1 MKKIIYIIIITLI
14 IVGLIYTKIKENKY
28 EEIKIEETNINNIE
42 EKENELIKIHIAGA
56 VILPGVIELN
66 EGSRITDAIEMAGG
80 LAEEANIRKI
90 NLAKKIED
98 GEKIY
103 IPYIGVVPVSTAEF
117 MGHKISVKMLVDY
130 TTGAATAI
138 VFKDDIPFI
147 YRNGVVGIS
156 IPMTGTDSST
166 YANTVIGNVVSGV
179 SQIATAGIGGATT
192 FDSAKSAGGKI
203 GAVTSG
209 ASGIV
214 GGLENIYSGFATPV
228 QYQSASASSPSVAT
242 WQPQKCYFIIDRP
255 ILNVPDNYGR
265 TVGYACEQTGKLS
278 DFKGFTVISNPEIN
292 FKCTDNER
300 QYMINMLQGGVF
312 V

>member
-103 IPYIGVVPVSTAEF
+103 IPYIGED
-117 MGHKISVKMLVDY
+117 ISD
-130 TTGAATAI
+130 
-138 VFKDDIPFI
+138 
-147 YRNGVVGIS
+147 
-156 IPMTGTDSST
+156 
-166 YANTVIGNVVSGV
+166 
-179 SQIATAGIGGATT
+179 
-192 FDSAKSAGGKI
+192 
-203 GAVTSG
+203 
-209 ASGIV
+209 
-214 GGLENIYSGFATPV
+214 
-228 QYQSASASSPSVAT
+228 
-242 WQPQKCYFIIDRP
+242 IIDEEIDISNYKYSNSNRIRTPYGNRP
-255 ILNVPDNYGR
+255 INSIKNNTIQKSKWQIQKYR
-265 TVGYACEQTGKLS
+265 RNKKYRWNRRSK
-278 DFKGFTVISNPEIN
+278 I
-292 FKCTDNER
+292 
-300 QYMINMLQGGVF
+300 
-312 V
+312 

>member
-103 IPYIGVVPVSTAEF
+103 IPYIGEDISDIIDEEIDISNANGKVNINTATQTELELLTGIGPSTAL
-117 MGHKISVKMLVDY
+117 KIIQYRKANGKFKNIEEIKNID
-130 TTGAATAI
+130 GIGEAKFEKI
-138 VFKDDIPFI
+138 KDDICI
-147 YRNGVVGIS
+147 
-156 IPMTGTDSST
+156 
-166 YANTVIGNVVSGV
+166 
-179 SQIATAGIGGATT
+179 
-192 FDSAKSAGGKI
+192 
-203 GAVTSG
+203 
-209 ASGIV
+209 
-214 GGLENIYSGFATPV
+214 
-228 QYQSASASSPSVAT
+228 
-242 WQPQKCYFIIDRP
+242 
-255 ILNVPDNYGR
+255 
-265 TVGYACEQTGKLS
+265 
-278 DFKGFTVISNPEIN
+278 
-292 FKCTDNER
+292 
-300 QYMINMLQGGVF
+300 
-312 V
+312 

>member
-103 IPYIGVVPVSTAEF
+103 ILYIGEDISDIIDEEIDISNANSKVNINTATQTELELLTGIGPSTAL
-117 MGHKISVKMLVDY
+117 KIIQYRKAN
-130 TTGAATAI
+130 GK
-138 VFKDDIPFI
+138 FKNIEEIKNID
-147 YRNGVVGIS
+147 
-156 IPMTGTDSST
+156 
-166 YANTVIGNVVSGV
+166 
-179 SQIATAGIGGATT
+179 GIGE
-192 FDSAKSAGGKI
+192 
-203 GAVTSG
+203 AVSK
-209 ASGIV
+209 ASRV
-214 GGLENIYSGFATPV
+214 EAENQPCP
-228 QYQSASASSPSVAT
+228 ASSESE
-242 WQPQKCYFIIDRP
+242 RP
-255 ILNVPDNYGR
+255 PIKPKILN
-265 TVGYACEQTGKLS
+265 
-278 DFKGFTVISNPEIN
+278 
-292 FKCTDNER
+292 
-300 QYMINMLQGGVF
+300 
-312 V
+312 